1 MRIAL
6 ALLLALAAML
16 SGCAPLVVGGAVA
29 GGAMVAVDRR
39 QPDIMASD
47 ERIELQG
54 VSRVNDR
61 VKDEGHINLT
71 SYNKQVLVTGEAKTE
86 PLKQEVERIVAG
98 LPEVKGVVNEL
109 RVAAPSE
116 FGSRSNDS
124 YLTSIVKSRMVT
136 AQKFNPVH
144 VKVVTEAGVV
154 YLMGLV
160 TRKEADDATQ
170 IARTTSGVKRV
181 VRVFEY
187 VPDPPPAPKP
197 APAQPATK

>member
-1 MRIAL
+1 MRLAL
-6 ALLLALAAML
+6 ALLIALAATL

-39 QPDIMASD
+39 QPDIMATD
-47 ERIELQG
+47 ERIELQA
-54 VSRVNDR
+54 VSNINDR
-61 VKDEGHINLT
+61 LKDQVHVNVT
-71 SYNKQVLVTGEAKTE
+71 SYNKQVLLTGEAKTE
-86 PLKQEVERIVAG
+86 PLKQDVERIAAG

-109 RVAAPSE
+109 RVAAPSD
-116 FGSRSNDS
+116 FSARSSDS
-124 YLTSIVKSRMVT
+124 YITSVVKSRMVT
-136 AQKFNPVH
+136 AQKFNPIH
-144 VKVVTEAGVV
+144 LKVVTEAGVV

-187 VPDPPPAPKP
+187 IPDPPPAPKP

>member
-86 PLKQEVERIVAG
+86 PLKQDVERIVAG